1 MLAHE
6 MPVRRVTNDQLG
18 WATTDS
24 IRTEGGERL
33 LPKGGVIDQEVLD
46 RWSEVPD
53 GILHLIEIE
62 PGDMHENEAGRRA
75 AEAVT
80 GDGIQIEGP
89 FNSRYN
95 LNSRHKGLLVIDER
109 RVHEINEIGDLSLFT
124 RLTDQAVTGEQ
135 TVAGVKATPI
145 VVAASDVERIEKI
158 AAEVATPIVDVIPF
172 RAREAAV
179 VATESLHPRLRESFE
194 QRVRDKL
201 AWYGASGCSFAY
213 VDPDADQVATELHNA
228 FERGADLIMAA
239 GGNTLD
245 PLDPILQSLQQVGAE
260 MVHYGAPADPGS
272 MFWVAELD
280 GKPIFNLAS
289 CSMYSES
296 TVIDLMLPLV
306 FAGRAIERETVARLG
321 YGGLLED
328 DMTFRFPRYD
338 ST

>member
-1 MLAHE
+1 MLAHKI
-6 MPVRRVTNDQLG
+6 PVRRVADAQLG
-18 WATTDS
+18 WATTES

-33 LPKGGVIDQEVLD
+33 LPKGGVIDEAVLE

-53 GILHLIEIE
+53 GELHLIEIE
-62 PGDMHENEAGRRA
+62 PGDIHENEAGRRVA
-75 AEAVT
+75 GAVT
-80 GDGIQIEGP
+80 GQGILVEGP

-95 LNSRHKGLLVIDER
+95 LNSRHKGLLVVDAR
-109 RVHEINEIGDLSLFT
+109 RVHAINEIGDLSLFT
-124 RLTDQAVTGEQ
+124 RFSDQAVVSEQ

-145 VVAASDVERIEKI
+145 VVRESEVERIEAI
-158 AAEVATPIVDVIPF
+158 AIDGDGPVVDVLPF

-179 VATESLHPRLRESFE
+179 VASESLHPRLRASFE

-213 VDPDADQVATELHNA
+213 VEPDTEQVAAEIRRS
-228 FERGADLIMAA
+228 FEEGADFIMAA

-245 PLDPILQSLQQVGAE
+245 PLDPILQSLDRIGAE

-272 MFWVAELD
+272 MFWVAQLD
-280 GKPIFNLAS
+280 GRPIFNLAS

-296 TVIDLMLPLV
+296 TVIDLMLPFV
-306 FAGRAIERETVARLG
+306 FAGRSITRETVARLG

-338 ST
+338 AE